1 MIFNITLAFKPLFY
15 FFYCL
20 IRRYKI
26 KGNHD
31 LIDYTTH
38 KTVLPLRI
46 QLGNRNHSRYLKEK
60 EFNVGNWLYR

>member
-1 MIFNITLAFKPLFY
+1 MYTM
-15 FFYCL
+15 
-20 IRRYKI
+20 

-46 QLGNRNHSRYLKEK
+46 QLGNRNHSQYLKEK
-60 EFNVGNWLYR
+60 EFNVGN